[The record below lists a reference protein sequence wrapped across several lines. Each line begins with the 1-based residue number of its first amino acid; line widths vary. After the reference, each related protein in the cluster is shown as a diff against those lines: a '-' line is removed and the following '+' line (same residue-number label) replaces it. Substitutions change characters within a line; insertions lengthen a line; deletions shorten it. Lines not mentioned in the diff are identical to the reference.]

1 MANLAIS
8 GGIWPGTYLSGGTP
22 LIPPVESTPTI
33 EGFVNWIQNI
43 MGVPVAALPV
53 DSPYITLAY
62 NISASTVNLYLGC
75 VSGLLYTQAVYA
87 LGGDILCNIVQ
98 DDPNAPPPYNTYWAD
113 LRASLGVNNFTPGMI
128 NAANDED
135 TSAAILTPASL
146 QNLTLADLQNLKTP
160 WGRMYLSI
168 AQSVGTLWGLS

>member
-1 MANLAIS
+1 MANIAIV
-8 GGIWPGTYLSGGTP
+8 GGAWPGLVLTGGVP
-22 LIPPVESTPTI
+22 LVPPVESTPTI
-33 EGFVNWIQNI
+33 EGYTNWIRTI
-43 MGVPVAALPV
+43 MGVPVEALAD
-53 DSPYITLAY
+53 DSPYIPLSY
-62 NISASTVNLYLGC
+62 NISVSTVNYYLGC

-98 DDPNAPPPYNTYWAD
+98 DDPDATPPYNTYWSD
-113 LRASLGVNNFTPGMI
+113 LRAKLGVNNFTPGMI

-146 QNLTLADLQNLKTP
+146 QNLTLADMQNLKTP
-160 WGRMYLSI
+160 WGRMYLQI